1 MGTIIKV
8 LNKKISF
15 LRFFIY
21 LFVAFAFLTTSVIF
35 VVLKSTNYYEPVDT
49 FYSRAPE
56 SPVAFLYLSP
66 KEGRYSV
73 GDEFAVNV
81 LINTAGSDVVATAA
95 YLSFN
100 KSAMQ
105 AISIDTSDSAFIMDA
120 EKEVNNEQGKIKIT
134 IGKPT
139 PGVRGNAAKVATI
152 HFKALEKTNPLLENI
167 SFDFTK
173 GSSLYST
180 IIIDDKKG
188 TNVLSTTQG
197 AKIFIN

>member
-1 MGTIIKV
+1 MKAIIQV
-8 LNKKISF
+8 LNQKMSN
-15 LRFFIY
+15 LRFFVY
-21 LFVAFAFLTTSVIF
+21 LLVAFALILTSTV
-35 VVLKSTNYYEPVDT
+35 VVLLNSLNYYEPADT
-49 FYSRAPE
+49 FYSKAPGQPK
-56 SPVAFLYLSP
+56 SFLYVSP

-73 GDEFAVNV
+73 GDEFTVDV
-81 LINTAGSDVVATAA
+81 LVNTAGSDVVATAA

-105 AISIDTSDSAFIMDA
+105 AVSIDTSDSAFIMDA

-139 PGVRGNAAKVATI
+139 PGVRDNAAKVATI
-152 HFKALEKTNPLLENI
+152 HFKALEKTNPILENI

-188 TNVLSTTQG
+188 TNILSTTQG
-197 AKIFIN
+197 SKIFIN